1 MKKQDS
7 LSNAELAAFC
17 RQTALI
23 YKAGLT
29 PAAGMGILIH
39 DTLSEE
45 GKNLLTEIGLQCQKG
60 EKLHTALQT
69 TGVFPDYVINLIALG
84 EESGET
90 ETVLTSLAEYYER
103 EDEVSEGIRT
113 AITYPLIMIAMMF
126 LIIIVLVVKVLPI
139 FKQVFVQ
146 LGSDMSPFAEKMMG
160 MGNVLSR
167 YAVVFTVILVLLMIT
182 FIILF
187 KVPKFK
193 EKATDILSRMPVAR
207 DFYNNV
213 AISRFASAM
222 YLGIST
228 GMDIFKNLDMA
239 ESIVEN
245 KAMEEKVRILR
256 TELESRATLSE
267 GLAKA
272 DIFSNLYTKMIDI
285 GEQAGSR
292 DQIMKQIAEHY
303 DEATAKQLRRILS
316 VIEPSLVIIL
326 SLIVG
331 IILLSVLLPLMGIM
345 SSIG

>member
-1 MKKQDS
+1 MKKQNS

-29 PAAGMGILIH
+29 PSAGMNILIH

-45 GKNLLTEIGLQCQKG
+45 GKNLLYSIGEQCSHG
-60 EKLHTALQT
+60 YKLNEALQT
-69 TGVFPDYVINLIALG
+69 TGVFPDYVINLVALG

-103 EDEVSEGIRT
+103 EDEVSDGIRT
-113 AITYPLIMIAMMF
+113 AVTYPLIMIAMMF

-146 LGSDMSPFAEKMMG
+146 LGSEMSPFAEKMMNF
-160 MGNVLSR
+160 GNILSR
-167 YAVVFTVILVLLMIT
+167 YAIVFTIILIAIVIIG
-182 FIILF
+182 IILF

-193 EKATDILSRMPVAR
+193 LRVRRILSKVPFIK
-207 DFYNNV
+207 DFYNNI
-213 AISRFASAM
+213 ALSRFASAM

-245 KAMEEKVRILR
+245 ETMEGKIKILR
-256 TELESRATLSE
+256 EEIENRATLPE
-267 GLAKA
+267 GLEKA
-272 DIFSNLYTKMIDI
+272 GVFSNLYTKMLDI

-292 DQIMKQIAEHY
+292 DQIMKQIADHY
-303 DEATAKQLRRILS
+303 EEATAKQLRRILS
-316 VIEPSLVIIL
+316 IIEPSLVIIL